1 MDFQSIADSLYAAA
15 CIVSV
20 ERKTDGV
27 CGDIRIIAANQK
39 YIDLLSIRT
48 KYHSDDNDDTGYCFI
63 PGKVYTEYIPE
74 NVNFENVCRGAALE
88 KRDIHTYA
96 HIPNVDVW
104 FDIYV
109 LPVDYN
115 EGDTYYCIYST
126 IPSNNADLILDKFST
141 TQTANDVLK
150 TCIKLHK
157 ANNLKDAMENVL
169 YDIRIICKAE
179 GCTVLLLN
187 NEDEEFSIL
196 ASNFVPTS
204 RIKRVT
210 EFNGYYDVANSWK
223 DMLGEEGDNL
233 GAVLTINSGAGGTE
247 ANDWSSMLMRMYTRW
262 GERNGYKMTVTEL
275 IEGDEA
281 GIKSCTIQF
290 EGDYAYGYLKA
301 ENGVH
306 RLVRISPYNAQ
317 GKRQTTFSSVFVY
330 PLVDDTIQIEIN
342 PADLEWDTFR
352 SSGAGGQ
359 NVNKVETG
367 VRVKHLPTGITVENT
382 ETRSQLDNRQNALR
396 ILKSHL
402 YDLEL
407 KKRQE
412 KQAELE
418 GQKKRIEW
426 GSQIRSYVLHP
437 YKMVK
442 DLRTG
447 YETSDTQA
455 VLDGDLNPF
464 MKEFLMRNDL

>member
-1 MDFQSIADSLYAAA
+1 MKYW
-15 CIVSV
+15 V
-20 ERKTDGV
+20 DGY
-27 CGDIRIIAANQK
+27 D
-39 YIDLLSIRT
+39 
-48 KYHSDDNDDTGYCFI
+48 
-63 PGKVYTEYIPE
+63 
-74 NVNFENVCRGAALE
+74 ALE
-88 KRDIHTYA
+88 ASY
-96 HIPNVDVW
+96 
-104 FDIYV
+104 
-109 LPVDYN
+109 
-115 EGDTYYCIYST
+115 
-126 IPSNNADLILDKFST
+126 ADLETLLDFGE
-141 TQTANDVLK
+141 
-150 TCIKLHK
+150 
-157 ANNLKDAMENVL
+157 DAAD
-169 YDIRIICKAE
+169 DIDAAYRDLVEKVEALE
-179 GCTVLLLN
+179 LRN
-187 NEDEEFSIL
+187 
-196 ASNFVPTS
+196 
-204 RIKRVT
+204 
-210 EFNGYYDVANSWK
+210 
-223 DMLGEEGDNL
+223 MLGAEGDNL

-247 ANDWSSMLMRMYTRW
+247 ANDWSAMLMRMYTRW
-262 GERNGYKMTVTEL
+262 GERNGYKMTTTEFV
-275 IEGDEA
+275 EGDEA

-367 VRVKHLPTGITVENT
+367 VRVRHIPTGIVVENT

>member
-1 MDFQSIADSLYAAA
+1 MKYW
-15 CIVSV
+15 V
-20 ERKTDGV
+20 DGY
-27 CGDIRIIAANQK
+27 D
-39 YIDLLSIRT
+39 
-48 KYHSDDNDDTGYCFI
+48 
-63 PGKVYTEYIPE
+63 
-74 NVNFENVCRGAALE
+74 ALE
-88 KRDIHTYA
+88 AGY
-96 HIPNVDVW
+96 
-104 FDIYV
+104 
-109 LPVDYN
+109 
-115 EGDTYYCIYST
+115 
-126 IPSNNADLILDKFST
+126 ADLETLLDFGE
-141 TQTANDVLK
+141 
-150 TCIKLHK
+150 
-157 ANNLKDAMENVL
+157 DAAD
-169 YDIRIICKAE
+169 DIDAAYRDLVEKVEALE
-179 GCTVLLLN
+179 LRN
-187 NEDEEFSIL
+187 
-196 ASNFVPTS
+196 
-204 RIKRVT
+204 
-210 EFNGYYDVANSWK
+210 
-223 DMLGEEGDNL
+223 MLGAEGDNL

-247 ANDWSSMLMRMYTRW
+247 ANDWSAMLMRMYSRW
-262 GERNGYKMTVTEL
+262 GERNGYKMTTTEFV
-275 IEGDEA
+275 EGDEA

-367 VRVKHLPTGITVENT
+367 VRVRHIPTGIVVENT

-407 KKRQE
+407 KKLQE